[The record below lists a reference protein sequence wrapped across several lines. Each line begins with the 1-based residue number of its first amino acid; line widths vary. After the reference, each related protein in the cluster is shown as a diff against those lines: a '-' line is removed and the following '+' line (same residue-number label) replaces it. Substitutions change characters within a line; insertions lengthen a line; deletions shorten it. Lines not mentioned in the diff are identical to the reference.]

1 MPYGRQ
7 RIIPVIIRK
16 DGTAYPNPA
25 KKPYYKSYRKSAPR
39 RAAPKGAFAKKVT
52 TVLKRAMETKL
63 KIAAPYNYN
72 NGNTLEDFTQF
83 STAITGTSE
92 LYSLIPPVT
101 IGDDD
106 YQRIGNQI
114 QPTSLTVKI
123 QAALGALASSSVYVD
138 FWFLHSKNIKDGR
151 QTAQLPIQK
160 LLNDG
165 QGQNVPY
172 DGTSYTGML
181 PLNKTEFTLIKH
193 IRILLKK
200 PYGDPQGLYSGA
212 GAPPASI
219 YSLAAN
225 TKTLSVRIPLPDKLT
240 YEQRTDYVPTNTFP
254 FMAIGF
260 TAADQFGGTA
270 LTPTLPI
277 YVQAQSHLYYKD
289 S

>member
-1 MPYGRQ
+1 
-7 RIIPVIIRK
+7 
-16 DGTAYPNPA
+16 
-25 KKPYYKSYRKSAPR
+25 
-39 RAAPKGAFAKKVT
+39 
-52 TVLKRAMETKL
+52 
-63 KIAAPYNYN
+63 
-72 NGNTLEDFTQF
+72 
-83 STAITGTSE
+83 
-92 LYSLIPPVT
+92 
-101 IGDDD
+101 
-106 YQRIGNQI
+106 
-114 QPTSLTVKI
+114 
-123 QAALGALASSSVYVD
+123 
-138 FWFLHSKNIKDGR
+138 LHSKNIKDGR

-172 DGTSYTGML
+172 AGTSYTGML

-277 YVQAQSHLYYKD
+277 
-289 S
+289 

>member
-1 MPYGRQ
+1 MPPRKVMRKVYVTKYTAASKKAKANRDKMKRVPFNQ
-7 RIIPVIIRK
+7 RV
-16 DGTAYPNPA
+16 T
-25 KKPYYKSYRKSAPR
+25 SAIA
-39 RAAPKGAFAKKVT
+39 RAQ
-52 TVLKRAMETKL
+52 ETKL

-72 NGNTLEDFTQF
+72 SGTDLETFTQF

-92 LYSLIPPVT
+92 LYNLIPAVT

-114 QPTSLTVKI
+114 QPTSLNVKI
-123 QAALGALASSSVYVD
+123 QCALGALASSSVFVD
-138 FWFLHSKNIKDGR
+138 FWFLHSKNIKDAR
-151 QTAQLPIQK
+151 QTAQVPIQK

-172 DGTSYTGML
+172 DGTSYTAML
-181 PLNKTEFTLIKH
+181 PINKTEFTLIKH
-193 IRILLKK
+193 VRILLKK

-212 GAPPASI
+212 GAPPNSV

-225 TKTLSVRIPLPDKLT
+225 TKEFSVKIPLPKKLT

-254 FMAIGF
+254 FMAVGF

-277 YVQAQSHLYYKD
+277 YVQAQSQMYYKD
-289 S
+289 A

>member
-1 MPYGRQ
+1 M
-7 RIIPVIIRK
+7 
-16 DGTAYPNPA
+16 PA
-25 KKPYYKSYRKSAPR
+25 KRVMRKVQVTKYSSAAAKR
-39 RAAPKGAFAKKVT
+39 RQNQAKMKRVPFNERVT
-52 TVLKRAMETKL
+52 SAIARAQETKL

-114 QPTSLTVKI
+114 QPTSLNVKI
-123 QAALGALASSSVYVD
+123 QCSLGALASSEVYVD

-151 QTAQLPIQK
+151 QTANIPIQK

-165 QGQNVPY
+165 QGQNVAY

-181 PLNKTEFTLIKH
+181 PINKTEFTLIKH
-193 IRILLKK
+193 VRILLKK
-200 PYGDPQGLYSGA
+200 PYGDAQGLYSGA
-212 GAPPASI
+212 GASGSVQ
-219 YSLAAN
+219 SLAAN
-225 TKTLSVRIPLPDKLT
+225 TKNFSVKIPLPKKLT

-254 FMAIGF
+254 FMAVGF

-277 YVQAQSHLYYKD
+277 YVQAQSQLYYKD
-289 S
+289 A

>member
-1 MPYGRQ
+1 M
-7 RIIPVIIRK
+7 
-16 DGTAYPNPA
+16 A
-25 KKPYYKSYRKSAPR
+25 
-39 RAAPKGAFAKKVT
+39 AKKVMRK
-52 TVLKRAMETKL
+52 VLVTKYTSAAAKRRQNAAKMKRVPFNQRVTSAIKRAQETKL
-63 KIAAPYNYN
+63 KIAAPVNYN
-72 NGNTLEDFTQF
+72 SGNTLEDFTQF

-92 LYSLIPPVT
+92 LYMLIPPVT

-114 QPTSLTVKI
+114 QPTSLNVKI
-123 QAALGALASSSVYVD
+123 QCALGALASSSVYVD

-165 QGQNVPY
+165 NGQNVGY
-172 DGTSYTGML
+172 DGTSYTSML
-181 PLNKTEFTLIKH
+181 PLNKAEFSLIKRV
-193 IRILLKK
+193 RILLKK

-212 GAPPASI
+212 GAPPNSV

-225 TKTLSVRIPLPDKLT
+225 TKEFSVKIPLPKKLT
-240 YEQRTDYVPTNTFP
+240 YEQRTDYVPTNVFP
-254 FMAIGF
+254 FMAVGF

-277 YVQAQSHLYYKD
+277 YVQAQSQLYYKD
-289 S
+289 A

>member
-1 MPYGRQ
+1 MAGKRVMRKVSKRPTSKAYMSARQ
-7 RIIPVIIRK
+7 Q
-16 DGTAYPNPA
+16 
-25 KKPYYKSYRKSAPR
+25 
-39 RAAPKGAFAKKVT
+39 AFRNRDKMARVPFNQRVT
-52 TVLKRAMETKL
+52 SLIKRQQETKL
-63 KIAAPYNYN
+63 KIAAPVNYN
-72 NGNTLEDFTQF
+72 SGNTLEDFTQF

-92 LYSLIPPVT
+92 LYMLIPPVT

-114 QPTSLTVKI
+114 QPTSLNVKI
-123 QAALGALASSSVYVD
+123 QCALGALASSSVYVD

-165 QGQNVPY
+165 NGQNVPY
-172 DGTSYTGML
+172 DGTSYTAML

-212 GAPPASI
+212 GAPPNSV

-225 TKTLSVRIPLPDKLT
+225 TQTLSVKIPLPKKLM
-240 YEQRTDYVPTNTFP
+240 YEQRTDYVPTNVFP
-254 FMAIGF
+254 FMAVGF

-289 S
+289 A